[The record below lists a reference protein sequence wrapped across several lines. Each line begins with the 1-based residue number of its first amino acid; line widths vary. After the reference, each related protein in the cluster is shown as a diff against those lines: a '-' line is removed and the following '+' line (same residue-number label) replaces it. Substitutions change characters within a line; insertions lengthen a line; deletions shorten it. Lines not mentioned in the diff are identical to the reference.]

1 MNIINILNP
10 DTNLSM
16 MYTEHEVLNLV
27 AENKRVKQIREDRD
41 EARDKVYNFFRNLE
55 WSSGEATVNRVAVN
69 ELLNSICAH
78 TLTASYSATA
88 TITVTISGYDAESE
102 DDANYNIAD
111 SISVDIDNGDI
122 TIEDVQVDSIE
133 EEE

>member
-10 DTNLSM
+10 DTKLSV

-55 WSSGEATVNRVAVN
+55 WSSGEATVNRIAVN

-102 DDANYNIAD
+102 DDAYCNITD

-122 TIEDVQVDSIE
+122 TIEDVQVDQIE